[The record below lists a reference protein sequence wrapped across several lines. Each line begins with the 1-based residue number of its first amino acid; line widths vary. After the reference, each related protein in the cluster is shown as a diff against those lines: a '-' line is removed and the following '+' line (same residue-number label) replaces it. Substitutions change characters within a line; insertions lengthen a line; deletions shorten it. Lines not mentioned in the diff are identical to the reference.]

1 LERMRVKQQH
11 TPFLPTTSC
20 SFSYSFRLFCLIYL
34 SKQNVIWQNY
44 TFSYLF
50 YFIFVIFWS
59 FIFYL

>member
-44 TFSYLF
+44 TFIL
-50 YFIFVIFWS
+50 YFILFLIFWS
-59 FIFYL
+59 FVFHL